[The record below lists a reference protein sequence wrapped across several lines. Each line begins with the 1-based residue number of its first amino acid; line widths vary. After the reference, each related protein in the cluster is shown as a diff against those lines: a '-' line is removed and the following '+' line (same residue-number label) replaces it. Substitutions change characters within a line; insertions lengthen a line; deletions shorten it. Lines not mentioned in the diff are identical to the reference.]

1 MDEAWCCGVSEVKGR
16 EIKEVDNKYEFT
28 RPEVAADPE
37 HNEAECQKVV
47 LPKVKSIKRKRT
59 LKVIALRDTS
69 SRSLPIRPKP
79 GMERE
84 YQLDLQR

>member
-16 EIKEVDNKYEFT
+16 EIKEVDN
-28 RPEVAADPE
+28 
-37 HNEAECQKVV
+37 NEAECQKVV

-69 SRSLPIRPKP
+69 SRSLPIRPKL